1 MTSANDDTHQEGA
14 DQQAGV
20 ASIGGEPPIT
30 ALNDEAQLLNND
42 LIDADQQQAN
52 LSNDQQVSDSLEET
66 DALENW
72 IEDELLDNNEQS
84 ADMIESQQDD
94 QSDVEATELKPLNE
108 SAI

>member
-1 MTSANDDTHQEGA
+1 M
-14 DQQAGV
+14 
-20 ASIGGEPPIT
+20 
-30 ALNDEAQLLNND
+30 LNND
-42 LIDADQQQAN
+42 LIDADQQQAI

-94 QSDVEATELKPLNE
+94 QFDVEATELKPLNE